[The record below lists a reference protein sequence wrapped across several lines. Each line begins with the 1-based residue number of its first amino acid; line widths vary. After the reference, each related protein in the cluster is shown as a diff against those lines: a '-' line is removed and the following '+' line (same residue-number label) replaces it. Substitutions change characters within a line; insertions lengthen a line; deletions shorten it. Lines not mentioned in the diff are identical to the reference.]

1 MRQTVLIS
9 LFSCSFA
16 FGKVL
21 FNETCA
27 VQSTMG
33 QGATTVCRREAGA
46 EVKRFKRANETFY
59 FIDADGCRGFV
70 PGKCLRVAEATVPGA
85 RPDRPLPPGVNP
97 EANREPASSSGKFFR
112 VGPLLTAGAIFARPG
127 ENAQSSSG
135 TDFGAGLNISFS
147 LSRRF
152 RASLVPMIE
161 MMKLS
166 RKVDGTGA
174 LSDPNP
180 TSFEQSMTFVGGALL
195 GGVKLKGSLV
205 SGEVQDWWLDV
216 GGEYLMPIAASQTDS
231 VGNNLAFTSS
241 DKLFSLILGPAGDF
255 SLTRTM
261 IASVYL
267 HFLYNV
273 GATGGSQLYGGRL
286 RLALNFN
293 L

>member
-1 MRQTVLIS
+1 MRPLA
-9 LFSCSFA
+9 LFSLLSSSFA
-16 FGKVL
+16 FGQVL

-33 QGATTVCRREAGA
+33 AGATTVCRREAGS
-46 EVKRFKRANETFY
+46 EVRRFKRANELFY
-59 FIDADGCRGFV
+59 FIDAGGCRGFV
-70 PGKCLRVAEATVPGA
+70 PGKCLRVAESTVPGA
-85 RPDRPLPPGVNP
+85 RPDRPLPPGVKP
-97 EANREPASSSGKFFR
+97 DATREPASVGGKFFR
-112 VGPLLTAGAIFARPG
+112 VGPFLTAGAVFARPG
-127 ENAQSSSG
+127 ANAQASSG
-135 TDFGAGLNISFS
+135 TDFGGGLNIAFS

-152 RASLVPMIE
+152 RLSVLPMVE

-166 RKVDGTGA
+166 RKVDGSGA

-180 TSFEQSMTFVGGALL
+180 VSFDQRMLFLGGAVL

-205 SGEVQDWWLDV
+205 PNEVQDWWLDV
-216 GGEYLMPIAASQTDS
+216 GGEYLMPISATQSDS
-231 VGNNLAFTSS
+231 FGNSLAFSSS
-241 DKLFSLILGPAGDF
+241 DKLFCVILGPSGDF
-255 SLTRTM
+255 SLTRSLL
-261 IASVYL
+261 ASVYL